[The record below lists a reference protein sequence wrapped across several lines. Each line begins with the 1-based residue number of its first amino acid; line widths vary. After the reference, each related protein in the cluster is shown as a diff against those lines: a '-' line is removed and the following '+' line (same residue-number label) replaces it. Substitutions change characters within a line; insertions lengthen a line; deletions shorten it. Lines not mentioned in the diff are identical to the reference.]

1 MSAVSALFAGVS
13 DSSYRESIE
22 FSANFNR
29 RLSSERRMRMPFL
42 DPQTGV
48 AQAHSSLFM
57 DRRQRMPGFREGQV
71 YSYPA
76 ARWRKSRRQ
85 YLTKA
90 LRPFGS
96 VGTANQMGGAKGS
109 TIGALVANRSPA
121 GGSHQG
127 AATAKRS
134 AGASGNEASNTSLG
148 DATDSND
155 MPSSFLDNQDTLS
168 MGATSDS
175 KDSQSQLAAG
185 AKEDLPKEW
194 FYDDMDMHEIDALEE
209 PKSPADDEFD
219 YDPRYG
225 HKKKKRRPAAAPKR
239 SSTGGGA
246 GGHLGGHSKGGNRGG
261 SSGGGGGASTA
272 TGGGTPK
279 GRGGAARRKS
289 SKKAAA
295 NAAIPVSPTSIV
307 EPPSFEM
314 AAAAV
319 QGAVHPSL
327 GGVDDVLGGYRKYL

>member
-1 MSAVSALFAGVS
+1 MSASVLFNGIS

-57 DRRQRMPGFREGQV
+57 DRRQRMPGFREGQL

-85 YLTKA
+85 YLTKT

-96 VGTANQMGGAKGS
+96 VGQMGQAGS
-109 TIGALVANRSPA
+109 GKLVTTIGGLVASRSPA
-121 GGSHQG
+121 GNGVGG
-127 AATAKRS
+127 ATKRS
-134 AGASGNEASNTSLG
+134 AAAAAAVAASGNEASNTSLG

-155 MPSSFLDNQDTLS
+155 CSGLPSFLDNQDTLS

-175 KDSQSQLAAG
+175 KDSQSLLAG

-194 FYDDMDMHEIDALEE
+194 FYDDMDMHEMDALEE

-225 HKKKKRRPAAAPKR
+225 HKKKKRRPAATKR
-239 SSTGGGA
+239 SSGGGG
-246 GGHLGGHSKGGNRGG
+246 GGHSGGGGGGGHSKGGPRR
-261 SSGGGGGASTA
+261 SAGGAS
-272 TGGGTPK
+272 GGDGSTPK
-279 GRGGAARRKS
+279 PRGSSARRKS

-295 NAAIPVSPTSIV
+295 SLTPSSPTSIV

-319 QGAVHPSL
+319 HGVPSL
-327 GGVDDVLGGYRKYL
+327 GVDDQLGGYRKYL

>member
-1 MSAVSALFAGVS
+1 MSASVLFNGVS

-57 DRRQRMPGFREGQV
+57 DRRQRMPGFREGQL
-71 YSYPA
+71 YTYPA

-85 YLTKA
+85 YLTKT

-96 VGTANQMGGAKGS
+96 VGQAGPPGGSKS
-109 TIGALVANRSPA
+109 TTIGALVASRSPA
-121 GGSHQG
+121 GNHHG
-127 AATAKRS
+127 ASKRS
-134 AGASGNEASNTSLG
+134 TMAASGNEASNTSLG

-155 MPSSFLDNQDTLS
+155 CSGLPSFLDNQDTLS

-175 KDSQSQLAAG
+175 KDSQSLLAG

-194 FYDDMDMHEIDALEE
+194 FYDDMDMHEMDALEE

-225 HKKKKRRPAAAPKR
+225 HKKKKRRPAAVKR
-239 SSTGGGA
+239 SSNA
-246 GGHLGGHSKGGNRGG
+246 GGHSGGHSKGGPRRSGGG
-261 SSGGGGGASTA
+261 SSA
-272 TGGGTPK
+272 TIDGSATPK
-279 GRGGAARRKS
+279 PRGSGSRRKS
-289 SKKAAA
+289 SKKAASVA
-295 NAAIPVSPTSIV
+295 TPVSPTSIV

-319 QGAVHPSL
+319 HGVSNASLSADDDLGA
-327 GGVDDVLGGYRKYL
+327 YRKYL